1 MASAIQLLRQHF
13 STEESGHCMETIF
26 FIIGFAGEVI
36 YLLLVII
43 VPIGDNWDAVYTAAQ
58 DDPIVAALLALTA
71 VTLVTAIFQ
80 FLMWMLCCGK
90 NTSAD

>member
-1 MASAIQLLRQHF
+1 MSF
-13 STEESGHCMETIF
+13 YSIF
-26 FIIGFAGEVI
+26 FILGFAGEVV

>member
-1 MASAIQLLRQHF
+1 MSF
-13 STEESGHCMETIF
+13 YSIF
-26 FIIGFAGEVI
+26 FIFGIVGEAI

-43 VPIGDNWDAVYTAAQ
+43 VPIGDNWDALYTQAQ
-58 DDPIVAALLALTA
+58 DDPIVAALLAMTA
-71 VTLVTAIFQ
+71 VTFVTMVFQ

>member
-1 MASAIQLLRQHF
+1 MHGDVGQFLEFLLSDFHMSF
-13 STEESGHCMETIF
+13 YSIF
-26 FIIGFAGEVI
+26 FILGFAGEVV